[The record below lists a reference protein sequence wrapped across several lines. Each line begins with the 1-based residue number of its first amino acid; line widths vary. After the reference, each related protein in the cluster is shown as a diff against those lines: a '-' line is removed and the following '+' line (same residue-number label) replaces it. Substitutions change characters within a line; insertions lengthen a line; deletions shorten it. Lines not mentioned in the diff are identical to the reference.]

1 MIEDDF
7 KKAQQ
12 LIERSESILL
22 TTHERT
28 DGDDLGSVLALA
40 NHLKSENKDVSII
53 IKGGV
58 PEALRFLPGS
68 QWVREEAEDY
78 EKFDLLII
86 SGCSVKKRI
95 GNDAIINLDI
105 PTINIDHHPDNTSYA
120 TINVVDG
127 VKSAVAELVYDFF
140 VFNRWQ
146 ITAPIATCLMT
157 GIFTDTGSFMH
168 SSTTPQTL
176 RAAGELMKRG
186 GRIHTVAK
194 HTYRGKSLAALKA
207 WSMALENSFY
217 DTTKRIIYS
226 VISEEDAQQLGQ
238 LQSSHLEG
246 LVETLNKVPEAK
258 FAMFL
263 KQEGDLIKGS
273 LRSEAHKGVNV
284 STIAHKLGGGGHRF
298 ASGFSLVGKL
308 VKTETGNWQVV

>member
-1 MIEDDF
+1 MITDDF
-7 KKAQQ
+7 IKARER
-12 LIERSESILL
+12 IEQSKTILL

-40 NHLKSENKDVSII
+40 NHFKNIGKDVSVV

-68 QWVREEAEDY
+68 QWVQEEADDY
-78 EKFDLLII
+78 SIFDVLII

-95 GNDAIINLDI
+95 GNEVIINLDI
-105 PTINIDHHPDNTSYA
+105 PTINIDHHPDNTNYA

-127 VKSAVAELVYDFF
+127 AKSAVAELVYDFF
-140 VFNRWQ
+140 VFTGWP
-146 ITAPIATCLMT
+146 ITAAVATCLMT

-168 SSTTPQTL
+168 SSTTAQTL
-176 RAAGELMKRG
+176 LAASELMKRG

-207 WSMALENSFY
+207 WSIALENSFY
-217 DTTKRIIYS
+217 DKAKRIIYS
-226 VISEEDAQQLGQ
+226 VISTEDALELGQ

-284 STIAHKLGGGGHRF
+284 STIAHKLGGGGHKF

-308 VKTETGNWQVV
+308 VKTETGSWQVI